1 MRSKA
6 RQCFAV
12 NLCPDKHAAYTEAF
26 RLLRRGGRV
35 AISDIILTEPIPT
48 ELTERFQAAWAGCLA
63 GALTKDVYLT
73 AVRLAGFTDIR
84 TVAHNPLSTTEL
96 AAMARC
102 PGTEYSPEVADTD
115 LSAVTGKIASLKFT
129 ASNPVFLKQVPR
141 PGEGQI

>member
-48 ELTERFQAAWAGCLA
+48 ELTERFQAA
-63 GALTKDVYLT
+63 
-73 AVRLAGFTDIR
+73 
-84 TVAHNPLSTTEL
+84 
-96 AAMARC
+96 
-102 PGTEYSPEVADTD
+102 
-115 LSAVTGKIASLKFT
+115 
-129 ASNPVFLKQVPR
+129 
-141 PGEGQI
+141 